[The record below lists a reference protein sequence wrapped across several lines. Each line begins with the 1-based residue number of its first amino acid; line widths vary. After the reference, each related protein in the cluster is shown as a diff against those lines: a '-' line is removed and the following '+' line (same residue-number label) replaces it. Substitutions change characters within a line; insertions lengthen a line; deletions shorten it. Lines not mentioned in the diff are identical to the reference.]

1 MKTIYMKKKNSKMNE
16 PYKFVLNL
24 PQILD
29 LKSSDKHVALQ
40 KLSIYYTWENIRKPY
55 KNNKL
60 KRIAPMWNDE
70 FELPG
75 GSYSVLDIQN
85 YIEYINKMHE
95 TLTAIPPFHVCINI
109 INDSLVFKVKDGYKV
124 ELQTPETVKLFGT
137 TKELIDKTKN
147 REKVP
152 NHEVAEVILIQC
164 NLVGNQL

>member
-1 MKTIYMKKKNSKMNE
+1 MKIIYMKKKNSKMNE
-16 PYKFVLNL
+16 PHKFVLNL

-40 KLSIYYTWENIRKPY
+40 KVSIYYTWGNIRKPY

-60 KRIAPMWNDE
+60 KRIAPVWNDE

-75 GSYSVLDIQN
+75 DSYSVLDIQN

-95 TLTAIPPFHVCINI
+95 TLTAIPPFHVYINI
-109 INDSLVFKVKDGYKV
+109 INNSLVFKVKDGYKV

-137 TKELIDKTKN
+137 TNELIDKIKT
-147 REKVP
+147 EKKYQ
-152 NHEVAEVILIQC
+152 ILK
-164 NLVGNQL
+164 